1 MKDFSEHVQEIVTD
15 ALKFWE
21 KSRLLYNGV
30 LTVLVVGFWIVS
42 IFTGTS
48 PSFVNTVFALFFLA
62 IIANLLYCSAYIAD
76 VFVQLSAYQTLWRNY
91 RWILLAFGT
100 FLAALLA
107 SSLCY
112 AMFFCR
118 VCGKQ

>member
-15 ALKFWE
+15 ALRFWE

-30 LTVLVVGFWIVS
+30 LTVIALGFWIVS
-42 IFTGTS
+42 VFTGTS
-48 PSFVNTVFALFFLA
+48 PSFVNTVFSLFFLA
-62 IIANLLYCSAYIAD
+62 IIANLFYCFAYIAD
-76 VFVQLSAYQTLWRNY
+76 VFVQFSAYQTLWRKY

-100 FLAALLA
+100 FLAAILA
-107 SSLCY
+107 SSICY

>member
-1 MKDFSEHVQEIVTD
+1 MKNFSEQVQEIATD

-30 LTVLVVGFWIVS
+30 LVVIVAGCWIVS
-42 IFTGTS
+42 LFTGTS
-48 PSFVNTVFALFFLA
+48 PSIVNTVFTLFILA
-62 IIANLLYCSAYIAD
+62 TIANMLYCSAYIVD
-76 VFVQLSAYQTLWRNY
+76 VFVQFSAYQTLWRKY

-100 FLAALLA
+100 FLASIFA

-112 AMFFCR
+112 CMFFCSA
-118 VCGKQ
+118 

>member
-1 MKDFSEHVQEIVTD
+1 MKDFSEQVQEIVTD

-30 LTVLVVGFWIVS
+30 LMVLVAGFWIVS

-62 IIANLLYCSAYIAD
+62 IIANLLYCTAYIAD
-76 VFVQLSAYQTLWRNY
+76 VFVQFSAYQTLWHKY

-100 FLAALLA
+100 FLAVLLA

-118 VCGKQ
+118 VCGK